1 VVKTPPEEIMLFK
14 MAIRNVFRHTRRTMI
29 TAAAIGV
36 GLMFMIMIDSM
47 FAGVENQT
55 IRNILETDNS
65 ELVIYPAGVFENRF
79 LFPLDTLIEDAP
91 ALSAQLEADYADVIS
106 ATPRLRFSAFAI
118 GPQAELFALGMG
130 IDPQKDAKVF
140 ELEKNISEGRFLE
153 QDGDLVIGSGLA
165 KELNL
170 GVGDYLLIQT
180 RSRRGVMDVREY
192 EITGI
197 VNTSNQL
204 INRNAVFITLA
215 DAQLILEAPGAASE
229 INLHVKGKPRDT
241 ERLNILGEEI
251 GKDLGGSYETY
262 TWLDLN
268 AGMFEVSGQKQSVGY
283 FIALIVIV
291 IALVGIVN
299 TMLLSIY
306 ERIPELG
313 TMRAMGFSKGNI
325 RWMMLME
332 GSVIGFFGG
341 LFGVILG
348 LAVVIPLTEVGMD
361 MTLLIGDFEM
371 PFPLDLHYRGEYNFG
386 YMAFTFFL
394 GWIISTVITLIPAR
408 KATRIEPSEAL
419 RST

>member
-1 VVKTPPEEIMLFK
+1 MLFK
-14 MAIRNVFRHTRRTMI
+14 LAVRNVFRHTRRTLI
-29 TAAAIGV
+29 TAVAIGV

-47 FAGVENQT
+47 FAGVENQST
-55 IRNILETDNS
+55 RNILETDNS
-65 ELVIYPAGVFENRF
+65 ELVVYPAGVFEDRF
-79 LFPLDTLIEDAP
+79 LFPLDTLIEDA
-91 ALSAQLEADYADVIS
+91 SAMSAELEQKYPDVIS

-118 GPQAELFALGMG
+118 GPEAELFAFGVG
-130 IDPQKDAKVF
+130 IDPEKDANVF
-140 ELEKNISEGRFLE
+140 QLQNYIDEGRFLAA
-153 QDGDLVIGSGLA
+153 DGDLVIGSGLA
-165 KELNL
+165 KELNVGL
-170 GVGDYLLIQT
+170 GDPILVQT

-197 VNTSNQL
+197 VNTSNPV

-215 DAQLILEAPGAASE
+215 DAQVILEAPGAASE
-229 INLHVKGKPRDT
+229 INLHVKGKPKDT
-241 ERLNILGEEI
+241 DRLNILGSGISE
-251 GKDLGGSYETY
+251 DLGASYETY
-262 TWLDLN
+262 TWRDLN
-268 AGMFEVSGQKQSVGY
+268 AGLFEIAGQKQSVGF
-283 FIALIVIV
+283 FIAFIVIV

-332 GSVIGFFGG
+332 GSVIGFLGG

-348 LAVVIPLTEVGMD
+348 LAVVIPLTEVGID
-361 MTLLIGDFEM
+361 MTSLIGNFEM
-371 PFPLDLHYRGEYNFG
+371 PMPMDLHFRGEYNFG

-419 RST
+419 RSV

>member
-1 VVKTPPEEIMLFK
+1 MLFK
-14 MAIRNVFRHTRRTMI
+14 MAIRNVFRHTRRTLI
-29 TAAAIGV
+29 TAAAIGL

-47 FAGVENQT
+47 FGGVENQAV
-55 IRNILETDNS
+55 RNILETDNS
-65 ELVIYPAGVFENRF
+65 ELVVYPTGVFENRF
-79 LFPLDTLIEDAP
+79 LFPLDTLIEDAS

-106 ATPRLRFSAFAI
+106 ATPRLRFAVFAI
-118 GPQAELFALGMG
+118 GPQAELFAFGMG
-130 IDPQKDAKVF
+130 IDPETDPKVF
-140 ELEKNISEGRFLE
+140 DLQNKIEEGRFLE
-153 QDGDLVIGSGLA
+153 ADGDLVIGSGLA

-170 GVGDYLLIQT
+170 ALGDYLLIQT

-197 VNTSNQL
+197 VNTSNPL
-204 INRNAVFITLA
+204 INANAVFITLA
-215 DAQLILEAPGAASE
+215 DAQTILEAPGAASE

-241 ERLNILGEEI
+241 ERLNILGSKI
-251 GKDLGGSYETY
+251 GKDLGADFELY
-262 TWLDLN
+262 TWYDLN
-268 AGMFEVSGQKQSVGY
+268 AGLFEIAGQKQSVGF
-283 FIALIVIV
+283 FIAFIVIV

-325 RWMMLME
+325 RWMMLAE
-332 GSVIGFFGG
+332 GSIIGFFGG

-348 LAVVIPLTEVGMD
+348 LGVVTYMTEVGMD
-361 MTLLIGDFEM
+361 FSSLMGDFELPM
-371 PFPLDLHYRGEYNFG
+371 PLDLHYRGEYNFG

-394 GWIISTVITLIPAR
+394 GWIVSTVITLIPAR

>member
-1 VVKTPPEEIMLFK
+1 MLFK
-14 MAIRNVFRHTRRTMI
+14 MAIRNVFRHTRRTLI

-47 FAGVENQT
+47 FGGVENQVV
-55 IRNILETDNS
+55 RNILETDNS
-65 ELVIYPAGVFENRF
+65 ELVVYPTGVFENRF
-79 LFPLDTLIEDAP
+79 LFPLDTLIEDAS
-91 ALSAQLEADYADVIS
+91 ALSAQLEADYADVVF
-106 ATPRLRFSAFAI
+106 ATPRLRFAVFAI
-118 GPQAELFALGMG
+118 GPQAELFAFGMG
-130 IDPQKDAKVF
+130 IDPETDPKVF
-140 ELEKNISEGRFLE
+140 DLQNKIEEGRFLE
-153 QDGDLVIGSGLA
+153 ADGDLVIGAGLA

-170 GVGDYLLIQT
+170 ALGDYVLIQT
-180 RSRRGVMDVREY
+180 KSRRGVMDVREY

-197 VNTSNQL
+197 VNTSNPL
-204 INRNAVFITLA
+204 INSNAVFITLA
-215 DAQLILEAPGAASE
+215 DAQTILEAPAAASE

-241 ERLNILGEEI
+241 ERLNVLGSKI
-251 GKDLGGSYETY
+251 GKDLGADFELY
-262 TWLDLN
+262 TWYDLN
-268 AGMFEVSGQKQSVGY
+268 AGLFEIAGQKQSVGF
-283 FIALIVIV
+283 FIAFIVIV

-325 RWMMLME
+325 RSMMLAE
-332 GSVIGFFGG
+332 GSIIGFLGS

-348 LAVVIPLTEVGMD
+348 LGVVTYMTEVGMD
-361 MTLLIGDFEM
+361 FNSLMGDFEIPM
-371 PFPLDLHYRGEYNFG
+371 PLDLHYRGEYNFG

>member
-1 VVKTPPEEIMLFK
+1 MLFK

-29 TAAAIGV
+29 TAVAIGV
-36 GLMFMIMIDSM
+36 GLMFMIMIDSL

-55 IRNILETDNS
+55 MRNILETDNS
-65 ELVIYPAGVFENRF
+65 ELVLYPAGVFEDRF
-79 LFPLDTLIEDAP
+79 LFPLDTLIEDAS
-91 ALSAQLEADYADVIS
+91 ALSAKLESDYSDVIS
-106 ATPRLRFSAFAI
+106 AAPRLRFAIFAMA
-118 GPQAELFALGMG
+118 PEAELFAFGMG
-130 IDPQKDAKVF
+130 IDPETDRKVF
-140 ELEKNISEGRFLE
+140 DLQNKIEEGRFLE
-153 QDGDLVIGSGLA
+153 ADGDLVIGAGLA
-165 KELNL
+165 KELQVTL
-170 GVGDYLLIQT
+170 GDYIMIQT

-197 VNTSNQL
+197 LNTSNPL
-204 INRNAVFITLA
+204 INANAVLITLA

-229 INLHVKGKPRDT
+229 IDLHIKGDPKET
-241 ERLNILGEEI
+241 ERLDILGAEI
-251 GKDLGGSYETY
+251 GENLGADFELY
-262 TWLDLN
+262 TWLNLN
-268 AGMFEVSGQKQSVGY
+268 AGLFEIAGQKKSGGY
-283 FIALIVIV
+283 LIGLIVVV

-348 LAVVIPLTEVGMD
+348 LAVVIPLTEVGIDFSSLM
-361 MTLLIGDFEM
+361 GDFEM
-371 PFPLDLHYRGEYNFG
+371 PMPIDLHYRGEYNFG

-394 GWIISTVITLIPAR
+394 GWIISTVITLIPAG
-408 KATRIEPSEAL
+408 KATKIEPSEAL

>member
-1 VVKTPPEEIMLFK
+1 MLFK
-14 MAIRNVFRHTRRTMI
+14 MAIRNVFRHTRRTLI

-47 FAGVENQT
+47 FGGVENQAV
-55 IRNILETDNS
+55 RNILETDNS
-65 ELVIYPAGVFENRF
+65 ELVVYPTGVFENRF
-79 LFPLDTLIEDAP
+79 LFPLDTLIEDAS
-91 ALSAQLEADYADVIS
+91 ALSAKLEADYADVIS
-106 ATPRLRFSAFAI
+106 ATPRLRFAVFAI
-118 GPQAELFALGMG
+118 GPQAELFAVGVG
-130 IDPQKDAKVF
+130 IDPETDAKVF
-140 ELEKNISEGRFLE
+140 ELENNISEGRFLE
-153 QDGDLVIGSGLA
+153 ADGDLVIGSGLA

-170 GVGDYLLIQT
+170 ALGDYVLIQT

-197 VNTSNQL
+197 VNTSNPL
-204 INRNAVFITLA
+204 INANAVFITLA
-215 DAQLILEAPGAASE
+215 DAQTILQAPGAASE

-241 ERLNILGEEI
+241 ERLNVLGSKI
-251 GKDLGGSYETY
+251 GKDLGADFELY
-262 TWLDLN
+262 TWYDLN
-268 AGMFEVSGQKQSVGY
+268 AGLFEIAGQKQSVGF
-283 FIALIVIV
+283 FIAFIVIV

-325 RWMMLME
+325 RSMMLAE
-332 GSVIGFFGG
+332 GSIIGFFGG

-348 LAVVIPLTEVGMD
+348 LGVVIYMTEVGMD
-361 MTLLIGDFEM
+361 FSSLMGDFELPM
-371 PFPLDLHYRGEYNFG
+371 PLDLHYRGEYNFG

-394 GWIISTVITLIPAR
+394 GWIVSTVITLIPAR

>member
-1 VVKTPPEEIMLFK
+1 MLFK
-14 MAIRNVFRHTRRTMI
+14 MAIRNVFRHTRRTLI

-47 FAGVENQT
+47 FGGVENQAV
-55 IRNILETDNS
+55 RNILETDNS
-65 ELVIYPAGVFENRF
+65 ELVVYPTGVFENRF
-79 LFPLDTLIEDAP
+79 LFPLDTLIEDAS

-118 GPQAELFALGMG
+118 GPQAELFAVGVG
-130 IDPQKDAKVF
+130 IDPETDAKVF
-140 ELEKNISEGRFLE
+140 DLQNKIEEGRFLE
-153 QDGDLVIGSGLA
+153 ADGDLVIGSGLA

-170 GVGDYLLIQT
+170 ALGDYVLIQT
-180 RSRRGVMDVREY
+180 KSRRGVMDVREY

-197 VNTSNQL
+197 VNTSNPL
-204 INRNAVFITLA
+204 INANAVFITLA
-215 DAQLILEAPGAASE
+215 DAQTILQAPGAASE

-241 ERLNILGEEI
+241 ERLNVLGSKI
-251 GKDLGGSYETY
+251 GKDLGADFELY
-262 TWLDLN
+262 TWYDLN
-268 AGMFEVSGQKQSVGY
+268 AGLFEIAGQKQSVGF
-283 FIALIVIV
+283 FIAFIVIV

-325 RWMMLME
+325 RSMMLAE
-332 GSVIGFFGG
+332 GSIIGFFGG

-348 LAVVIPLTEVGMD
+348 LGVVTYMTEVGMD
-361 MTLLIGDFEM
+361 FSSLMGDFELPM
-371 PFPLDLHYRGEYNFG
+371 PLDLHYRGEYNFG

-394 GWIISTVITLIPAR
+394 GWIVSTVITLIPAR

>member
-1 VVKTPPEEIMLFK
+1 MLFK
-14 MAIRNVFRHTRRTMI
+14 MAIRNVFRHTRRTLI
-29 TAAAIGV
+29 TAVAIGV
-36 GLMFMIMIDSM
+36 GLMFMIMIDSL
-47 FAGVENQT
+47 FGGVENQAV
-55 IRNILETDNS
+55 RNILETDNS
-65 ELVIYPAGVFENRF
+65 ELVIYPAGVFEDRF
-79 LFPLDTLIEDAP
+79 LFPLDTMIEDAS
-91 ALSAQLEADYADVIS
+91 ALSAQLEGDYADVIS
-106 ATPRLRFSAFAI
+106 ATPRLRFAVFAI
-118 GPQAELFALGMG
+118 GPEAELFGFGMG
-130 IDPQKDAKVF
+130 IDPQKDAEVF

-153 QDGDLVIGSGLA
+153 ADGDLVIGSGLA
-165 KELNL
+165 KELNVA
-170 GVGDYLLIQT
+170 VGDYVLIQT

-197 VNTSNQL
+197 VNTSNPV
-204 INRNAVFITLA
+204 INRNAIFISLA
-215 DAQLILEAPGAASE
+215 EAQVILEAPDAASE
-229 INLHVKGKPRDT
+229 INLHVKGNPKDL
-241 ERLNILGEEI
+241 ERLNTLSRQIN
-251 GKDLGGSYETY
+251 KDLGSKYELY
-262 TWLDLN
+262 TWRDLN
-268 AGMFEVSGQKQSVGY
+268 AGLFEISGQKQSVGY
-283 FIALIVIV
+283 LIALIVIV

-348 LAVVIPLTEVGMD
+348 LGVVIFLTEVGMD
-361 MTLLIGDFEM
+361 MTKLIGDFDM
-371 PFPLDLHYRGEYNFG
+371 PMPMNLNFRGEYNFG

-394 GWIISTVITLIPAR
+394 GWIISTLITLIPAR

>member
-1 VVKTPPEEIMLFK
+1 MLFK

-29 TAAAIGV
+29 TAVAIGV
-36 GLMFMIMIDSM
+36 GLMFMIMIDSL

-55 IRNILETDNS
+55 MRNILETDNS
-65 ELVIYPAGVFENRF
+65 ELVLYPAGVFEDRF
-79 LFPLDTLIEDAP
+79 MFPLDTLIEDA
-91 ALSAQLEADYADVIS
+91 SAMATELQQKYPDVIS
-106 ATPRLRFSAFAI
+106 ATPRLRFAVFAMA
-118 GPQAELFALGMG
+118 PEAELFAFGMG
-130 IDPQKDAKVF
+130 IDPETDPKVF
-140 ELEKNISEGRFLE
+140 DLQNKIEEGRFLE
-153 QDGDLVIGSGLA
+153 ADGDLVIGAGLA
-165 KELNL
+165 KELKL
-170 GVGDYLLIQT
+170 ELGDYVLIQT

-192 EITGI
+192 AITGI
-197 VNTSNQL
+197 ANTSNPL
-204 INRNAVFITLA
+204 INANAVLITLA
-215 DAQLILEAPGAASE
+215 DARLILQAPAAASE
-229 INLHVKGKPRDT
+229 IDLHVKGDPKET
-241 ERLNILGEEI
+241 ERLEILGSEI
-251 GKDLGGSYETY
+251 GKYLGADFELY

-268 AGMFEVSGQKQSVGY
+268 AGLFEIAGQKKSGGY
-283 FIALIVIV
+283 LIGLIVVV

-348 LAVVIPLTEVGMD
+348 LAVVIPLTEVGIDFSSLM
-361 MTLLIGDFEM
+361 GDFEM
-371 PFPLDLHYRGEYNFG
+371 PMPIDLHYRGEYNFG

-394 GWIISTVITLIPAR
+394 GWIISTVITLIPAG
-408 KATRIEPSEAL
+408 KATKIEPSEAL

>member
-1 VVKTPPEEIMLFK
+1 MLFK
-14 MAIRNVFRHTRRTMI
+14 LAVRNVFRHTRRTLI
-29 TAAAIGV
+29 TAVAIGV

-47 FAGVENQT
+47 FGGVENQS

-65 ELVIYPAGVFENRF
+65 ELVVYPTGVFEDRF
-79 LFPLDTLIEDAP
+79 LFPLDTLIEDASV
-91 ALSAQLEADYADVIS
+91 LSTKLEGGYADVIS
-106 ATPRLRFSAFAI
+106 ATPRLRFAVFAI
-118 GPQAELFALGMG
+118 APEAELFAFGVG
-130 IDPQKDAKVF
+130 IDPEMDAKVF
-140 ELEKNISEGRFLE
+140 ELENYIDEGRFLAA
-153 QDGDLVIGSGLA
+153 DGDLVIGSGLA
-165 KELNL
+165 KELNVAL
-170 GVGDYLLIQT
+170 GDYVLIQT

-197 VNTSNQL
+197 VNTSNPV
-204 INRNAVFITLA
+204 INRNAIFISLA
-215 DAQLILEAPGAASE
+215 EAQVILEAPDAASE
-229 INLHVKGKPRDT
+229 INLHIKGNPKDL
-241 ERLNILGEEI
+241 ERLDTLGQRI
-251 GKDLGGSYETY
+251 NKDLGSKYELY

-268 AGMFEVSGQKQSVGY
+268 ATLFEISGQKQSVGY
-283 FIALIVIV
+283 LIALIVIV

-332 GSVIGFFGG
+332 GSVIGFLGG
-341 LFGVILG
+341 LVGVILG
-348 LAVVIPLTEVGMD
+348 LGVVIFLTEVGMD
-361 MTLLIGDFEM
+361 MTSLIGNFEM
-371 PFPLDLHYRGEYNFG
+371 PMPMNLNFRGEYNFG

>member
-1 VVKTPPEEIMLFK
+1 MLFK
-14 MAIRNVFRHTRRTMI
+14 MAIRNVFRHTRRTLI

-47 FAGVENQT
+47 FGGVENQAV
-55 IRNILETDNS
+55 RNILETDNS
-65 ELVIYPAGVFENRF
+65 ELVVYPTGVFENRF
-79 LFPLDTLIEDAP
+79 LFPLDTLIEDAS

-106 ATPRLRFSAFAI
+106 ATPRLRFAVFAI
-118 GPQAELFALGMG
+118 GPQAELFAFGMG
-130 IDPQKDAKVF
+130 IDPETDPKVF
-140 ELEKNISEGRFLE
+140 DLQNKIEEGRFLE
-153 QDGDLVIGSGLA
+153 ADGDLVIGSGLA

-170 GVGDYLLIQT
+170 ALGDYLLIQT

-197 VNTSNQL
+197 VNTSNPL
-204 INRNAVFITLA
+204 INANAVFITLA
-215 DAQLILEAPGAASE
+215 DAQTILQAPGAASE

-241 ERLNILGEEI
+241 ERLNVLGSKI
-251 GKDLGGSYETY
+251 GKDLGADFELY
-262 TWLDLN
+262 TWYDLN
-268 AGMFEVSGQKQSVGY
+268 AGLFEIAGQKQSVGF
-283 FIALIVIV
+283 FIAFIVIV

-325 RWMMLME
+325 RWMMLAE
-332 GSVIGFFGG
+332 GSIIGFFGG

-348 LAVVIPLTEVGMD
+348 LGVVTYMTEVGMD
-361 MTLLIGDFEM
+361 FSSLMGDFELPM
-371 PFPLDLHYRGEYNFG
+371 PLDLHYRGEYNFG

-394 GWIISTVITLIPAR
+394 GWIVSTVITLIPAR

>member
-1 VVKTPPEEIMLFK
+1 MLFK
-14 MAIRNVFRHTRRTMI
+14 MAIRNVFRHTRRTLI

-47 FAGVENQT
+47 FGGVENQAV
-55 IRNILETDNS
+55 RNILETDNS
-65 ELVIYPAGVFENRF
+65 ELVVYPTGVFENRF
-79 LFPLDTLIEDAP
+79 LFPLDTLIEDAS

-106 ATPRLRFSAFAI
+106 ATPRLRFAVFAI
-118 GPQAELFALGMG
+118 GPQAELFAFGMG
-130 IDPQKDAKVF
+130 IDPETDPKVF
-140 ELEKNISEGRFLE
+140 DLQNKIEEGRFLE
-153 QDGDLVIGSGLA
+153 ADGDLVIGSGLA

-170 GVGDYLLIQT
+170 ALGDYLLIQT

-197 VNTSNQL
+197 VNTSNPL
-204 INRNAVFITLA
+204 INANAVFITLA
-215 DAQLILEAPGAASE
+215 DAQTILEAPGAASE

-241 ERLNILGEEI
+241 ERLNILGSKI
-251 GKDLGGSYETY
+251 GKDLGADFELY
-262 TWLDLN
+262 TWYDLN
-268 AGMFEVSGQKQSVGY
+268 AGLFEIAGQKQSVGF
-283 FIALIVIV
+283 FIAFIVIV

-325 RWMMLME
+325 RWMMLAE
-332 GSVIGFFGG
+332 GSIIGFFGG

-348 LAVVIPLTEVGMD
+348 LGVVTYMTEVGMD
-361 MTLLIGDFEM
+361 FSSLMGDFELPM
-371 PFPLDLHYRGEYNFG
+371 PLDLHYRGEYNFG

-394 GWIISTVITLIPAR
+394 GWIVSTVITLIPAR

>member
-1 VVKTPPEEIMLFK
+1 
-14 MAIRNVFRHTRRTMI
+14 MAIRNVFRHTRRTLI
-29 TAAAIGV
+29 TAAAIGL

-47 FAGVENQT
+47 FGGVENQAV
-55 IRNILETDNS
+55 RNILETDNS
-65 ELVIYPAGVFENRF
+65 ELVVYPTGVFENRF
-79 LFPLDTLIEDAP
+79 LFPLDTLIEDAS

-106 ATPRLRFSAFAI
+106 ATPRLRFAVFAI
-118 GPQAELFALGMG
+118 GPQAELFAFGMG
-130 IDPQKDAKVF
+130 IDPETDPKVF
-140 ELEKNISEGRFLE
+140 DLQNKIEEGRFLE
-153 QDGDLVIGSGLA
+153 ADGDLVIGSGLA

-170 GVGDYLLIQT
+170 ALGDYLLIQT

-197 VNTSNQL
+197 VNTSNPL
-204 INRNAVFITLA
+204 INANAVFITLA
-215 DAQLILEAPGAASE
+215 DAQTILEAPGAASE

-241 ERLNILGEEI
+241 ERLNILGSKI
-251 GKDLGGSYETY
+251 GKDLGADFELY
-262 TWLDLN
+262 TWYDLN
-268 AGMFEVSGQKQSVGY
+268 AGLFEIAGQKQSVGF
-283 FIALIVIV
+283 FIAFIVIV

-325 RWMMLME
+325 RWMMLAE
-332 GSVIGFFGG
+332 GSIIGFFGG

-348 LAVVIPLTEVGMD
+348 LGVVTYMTEVGMD
-361 MTLLIGDFEM
+361 FSSLMGDFELPM
-371 PFPLDLHYRGEYNFG
+371 PLDLHYRGEYNFG

-394 GWIISTVITLIPAR
+394 GWIVSTVITLIPAR